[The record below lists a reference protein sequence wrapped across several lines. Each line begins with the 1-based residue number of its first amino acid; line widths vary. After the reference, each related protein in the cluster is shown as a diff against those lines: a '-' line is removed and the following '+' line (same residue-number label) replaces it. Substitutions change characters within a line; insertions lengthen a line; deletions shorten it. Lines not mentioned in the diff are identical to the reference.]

1 MTSKRKQLLLATTL
15 GLSLALPSQSIAGD
29 PLKEIFGMMTTG
41 TGSQVFESQ
50 KRNGVAFG
58 TFSAR
63 FSMYKPKVINFQAP
77 ELNAGCGGIDFFGGS
92 ISLLKKEELV
102 QMGRSIAAGAA
113 VYAFNLAIE
122 SICPSCSQAMAWLQD
137 KLDKFNDLVS
147 TSCQD
152 VVNGLSEAKVGA
164 DAANQLRETVNVG
177 GWHEELGSFAETK
190 VDIASS
196 WGELFGNRSATGD
209 PNDVE
214 ANGLMGNLMWASLG
228 EAKVQQWDF
237 ATGWDKNQVQELL
250 MSITGTLIVSIDSNE
265 NLITEPIGQS
275 ITANDLVYAE
285 AGTKLKLIKC
295 DPTEP
300 KKDSRLPCTKTLTGS
315 ATEVSWEGLYPKI
328 MKLIMGDGSNSGIA
342 KRILAKQNLT
352 RTQQDFVEN
361 ASVPLMNMLFYLGKD
376 PEAQRNIANMIAHEM
391 ANKSIDALLQ
401 NLKDILE
408 TAELSSNASSKSSKK
423 QIDFL
428 NKSITALEK
437 ESTQIREQQS
447 KQVKDANAIMNTYN
461 KLLEGVKQMS
471 ALGI

>member
-1 MTSKRKQLLLATTL
+1 MTSKRKKLLLATTL

-164 DAANQLRETVNVG
+164 DAAKQIEETVNVN
-177 GWHEELGSFAETK
+177 GWQEELGSYADSK

-196 WGELFGNRSATGD
+196 WGDLFGNRSSDGD
-209 PNDVE
+209 PNNVE

-250 MSITGTLIVSIDSNE
+250 MSITGTVIVSIDSNDK
-265 NLITEPIGQS
+265 LVTEPIAQQ
-275 ITANDLVYAE
+275 ITAHDLVYAE
-285 AGTKLKLIKC
+285 AGKKLTLIKC

-300 KKDSRLPCTKTLTGS
+300 KKDGRLPCTKTLSGS
-315 ATEVSWEGLYPKI
+315 ATEVSWEGIYPKI
-328 MKLIMGDGSNSGIA
+328 IDLLVGSPTTPGIA
-342 KRILAKQNLT
+342 QRIVAKQDLT
-352 RTQQDFVEN
+352 RKQQNFVEN
-361 ASVPLMNMLFYLGKD
+361 ASVPLMNMLFYLGRD
-376 PEAQRNIANMIAHEM
+376 PESQKNIVNLIAHQM
-391 ANKSIDALLQ
+391 ANKSIDGLLQ
-401 NLKDILE
+401 NLRQIL
-408 TAELSSNASSKSSKK
+408 AAVELSANASSDSSKK

-428 NKSITALEK
+428 EKSIEK
-437 ESTQIREQQS
+437 LDEESEVIREFQA
-447 KQVKDANAIMNTYN
+447 KQVKEANEIMDTYE